1 MTTDIFVPCP
11 ACNALNKFPSERLQQ
26 RPKCGRCDHDLLLD
40 EPIELTDDNFQAQVF
55 KGSLPIIVDFWAS
68 WCQPCIM
75 MAPIFHTTAA
85 GFRGRVRF
93 GKLSTENA
101 PRAAQEQA
109 IRSIPTLALY
119 ANGQEV
125 VRMAG
130 AVQQSTLVDWIETH
144 LPR

>member
-1 MTTDIFVPCP
+1 MSQEIYVPCP
-11 ACNALNKFPSERLQQ
+11 SCNALNKFPNSRLTEE
-26 RPKCGRCDHDLLLD
+26 PKCGRCDQPLLLD
-40 EPIELTDDNFQAQVF
+40 HPIELTEANFNTQVY

-85 GFRGRVRF
+85 QFRGRVRF
-93 GKLSTENA
+93 GKLSTEQA
-101 PRAAQEQA
+101 PMIAQQQA

-119 ANGQEV
+119 AGGEEI

-130 AVQQSTLVDWIETH
+130 AVQQSTLIDWIETH
-144 LPR
+144 LPK